1 MKIPVISAIIL
12 IALFAWLF
20 HAYSEVSVYACSEV
34 TKQDPV
40 DVQKLCAKAKR
51 NRPWMN

>member
-12 IALFAWLF
+12 VALFAWLF
-20 HAYSEVSVYACSEV
+20 HAYSEISVYACSEV
-34 TKQDPV
+34 DKQSPQ
-40 DVQKLCAKAKR
+40 DVQQLCAKARK

>member
-1 MKIPVISAIIL
+1 MKITVISTIIL

-34 TKQDPV
+34 NKQTPQ
-40 DVQKLCAKAKR
+40 DVQQLCANARK
-51 NRPWMN
+51 NRPWMK